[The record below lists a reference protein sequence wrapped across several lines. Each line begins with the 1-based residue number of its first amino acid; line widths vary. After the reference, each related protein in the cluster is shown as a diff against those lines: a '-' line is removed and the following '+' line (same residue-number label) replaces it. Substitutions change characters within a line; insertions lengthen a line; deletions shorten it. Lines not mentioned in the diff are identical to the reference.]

1 MGCAVAI
8 TVSRKK
14 LREKAEALKERIRQ
28 RGSMLVAYSGGV
40 DSALLA
46 AIARDVLG
54 DRVTAVL
61 LDSPVVPRRA
71 VQRARATAEKL
82 GISLEVIPFPL
93 LEWEEFHAN
102 PPTRCYHCRKISAG
116 VLKRRARELGLA
128 WVADGVNCSDLEE
141 HRPGIQASTE
151 EGIIHPFLEA
161 GITKDDI
168 RALARGRRYRFWDQP
183 SSACLAS
190 RVAYGE
196 GITEDQLR
204 RIERAED
211 FLEELGFPQVRVR
224 VHGPVARIEVPAD
237 RMKDAWSERG
247 EILATLR
254 DLGFR
259 YVTIDLAGYRSGSM
273 DEVL

>member
-1 MGCAVAI
+1 VAVR
-8 TVSRKK
+8 TSRKK
-14 LREKAEALKERIRQ
+14 IREKAEVLRERIRD

-46 AIARDVLG
+46 AVARDVLG
-54 DRVTAVL
+54 DRMTAVL

-71 VQRARATAEKL
+71 VQRARVTAEKL
-82 GISLEVIPFPL
+82 GIPWEVIPVPL

-102 PPTRCYHCRKISAG
+102 PPTRCYHCRKITAG
-116 VLKRRARELGLA
+116 VLKRRARELGLQ
-128 WVADGVNCSDLEE
+128 WVADGITCSDLEE

-151 EGIIHPFLEA
+151 EGIIHPYLEA

-190 RVAYGE
+190 RVAYGDAL
-196 GITEDQLR
+196 TEEQLR
-204 RIERAED
+204 GIERAED
-211 FLEELGFPQVRVR
+211 FLAELGFPQARVR

-237 RMKDAWSERG
+237 RMEDAWAERG
-247 EILATLR
+247 EILDTLL

-259 YVTIDLAGYRSGSM
+259 YVTLDLEGYRSGSM